1 MMTKTLEPTSTA
13 ARPSRFKGRLGAGTT
28 LAMLAVMVLL
38 PVVLPSAT
46 LATEILIFAMAA
58 LACNLLL
65 GFTGL
70 LSFGQAIFFG
80 AGAYISALAM
90 IHLNAG
96 LVGALLIAVVVGAV
110 LALGVGMLCIR
121 RKGIYFVMLTLALT
135 QMAYFLAY
143 TLSDWTGGDNGLLDV
158 PRPPLAVGETTL
170 ISFDSPLAFYALVA
184 VLFAVIYVV
193 ARRITDS
200 PFGSTLLA
208 IRENEQR
215 ASALGYDTRLFKVM
229 VFVLSGGIT
238 ALAGALYGML
248 LNFVP
253 LSNIE
258 LLMSEQILIM
268 TIIGGTGSLFG
279 SLLGAGA
286 IVLLGDLLSSIWPRW
301 MLLLGVALIAVVI
314 FMRGGLWGGLSSLL
328 ERRSKRTDGKE
339 GDQ

>member
-1 MMTKTLEPTSTA
+1 
-13 ARPSRFKGRLGAGTT
+13 
-28 LAMLAVMVLL
+28 MLAVMVLL

-143 TLSDWTGGDNGLLDV
+143 TLSD
-158 PRPPLAVGETTL
+158 
-170 ISFDSPLAFYALVA
+170 
-184 VLFAVIYVV
+184 
-193 ARRITDS
+193 
-200 PFGSTLLA
+200 
-208 IRENEQR
+208 
-215 ASALGYDTRLFKVM
+215 
-229 VFVLSGGIT
+229 
-238 ALAGALYGML
+238 
-248 LNFVP
+248 
-253 LSNIE
+253 
-258 LLMSEQILIM
+258 
-268 TIIGGTGSLFG
+268 
-279 SLLGAGA
+279 
-286 IVLLGDLLSSIWPRW
+286 
-301 MLLLGVALIAVVI
+301 
-314 FMRGGLWGGLSSLL
+314 
-328 ERRSKRTDGKE
+328 
-339 GDQ
+339 

>member
-158 PRPPLAVGETTL
+158 PRPPLAVGDTTL

-328 ERRSKRTDGKE
+328 ERRSKRIDGKE